1 MSKIAGLLDIREHEI
16 VPCFMFSLLN
26 FLIMAGIF
34 LGRAARDSLFFLEV
48 GAKWLPL
55 AFVFNAIVLIGI
67 SLFFSR
73 LSGIFANKK
82 HRLFYIS
89 FGIFAVVII
98 AFGLSLNFKVNFQ
111 YYNIIYW
118 IFFIFCE
125 IALFVMMR
133 VFWFF
138 TEDYF
143 TEQQMKRLS
152 PKFVGSGQIGIG
164 IGGIL
169 TLALVGLIGTANIIY
184 IWLVLVLAAAY
195 VSKHILKKIK
205 TLPVEKEEIEENVDI
220 DEVSIFDGYR
230 IVKKSKYLKLFVAVT
245 ISAFVVASIFDVVL
259 AATAEDYFDGDV
271 DQLTSFL
278 GFITIIFGFGA
289 AAFQFLFMSRTIR
302 RLGVGK
308 SNLFAPA
315 LLFFGSLALTPFSF
329 IGAAVS
335 RILFL
340 GNEYLFNQTLI
351 VLIYNAV
358 REEERSKV
366 SFFIEGSVVNGT
378 IGAAGAAIFLY
389 SLFFGL
395 DKLAYIA
402 IIFSVVMLVA
412 AWLLKDEYKKILIEN
427 LGARPPEDRNLM
439 LKNAVGLN
447 DINSEKLI
455 CDSLNSPDETTAIVT
470 MNLVT
475 EEKKDELD
483 DKRKI
488 YLNIASGRISDEN
501 NNVRL
506 AAIKMIIELAKEQE
520 LKDEYFGLITKEL
533 IKVNPDGSVLLTYN
547 DRATINA
554 ILDVYAA
561 WHIGISGEFEPLLT
575 YLKGEDVDKEI
586 VGDLIIH
593 LSDMGFMGIYNGI
606 QLLNELMD
614 SSDMTDLMIANRVL
628 GELGDEGFHKDLT
641 RFCRDKLENIKL
653 VKERKDELEQFQEII
668 KAFAKIDY
676 KNDNRASEAFEL
688 LIECLK
694 QPVLKRNAVQ
704 SLESLLQKKP
714 FLLGR
719 LVELNKTGGWG
730 IELKRE
736 IPQIVRSISTGVA
749 R

>member
-1 MSKIAGLLDIREHEI
+1 
-16 VPCFMFSLLN
+16 
-26 FLIMAGIF
+26 
-34 LGRAARDSLFFLEV
+34 
-48 GAKWLPL
+48 
-55 AFVFNAIVLIGI
+55 
-67 SLFFSR
+67 
-73 LSGIFANKK
+73 
-82 HRLFYIS
+82 
-89 FGIFAVVII
+89 
-98 AFGLSLNFKVNFQ
+98 
-111 YYNIIYW
+111 
-118 IFFIFCE
+118 
-125 IALFVMMR
+125 MMR

-169 TLALVGLIGTANIIY
+169 TLALVGSIGTANIIY
-184 IWLVLVLAAAY
+184 IWLVLVLASAY
-195 VSKHILKKIK
+195 VSKHILRKIK
-205 TLPVEKEEIEENVDI
+205 TLPAEKEEIEENVDI

-259 AATAEDYFDGDV
+259 AATAEDYFKGDV
-271 DQLTSFL
+271 DKLTSFL
-278 GFITIIFGFGA
+278 GLITIIFGFGA

-315 LLFFGSLALTPFSF
+315 LLFFGSLALTPFTF
-329 IGAAVS
+329 IGAAFS

-378 IGAAGAAIFLY
+378 IGVAGAAIFVY
-389 SLFFGL
+389 SMFFGL

-402 IIFSVVMLVA
+402 IIFSVVMFVA
-412 AWLLKDEYKKILIEN
+412 AWLLKDEYKKILVEN

-455 CDSLNSPDETTAIVT
+455 YDSLNSPDETTAIVT
-470 MNLVT
+470 MNLIT
-475 EEKKDELD
+475 EEKKDEPD
-483 DKRKI
+483 DKRRKD
-488 YLNIASGRISDEN
+488 YLDIASGRISDEN
-501 NNVRL
+501 KNIRL

-520 LKDEYFGLITKEL
+520 FKDKYFGLITKEL
-533 IKVNPDGSVLLTYN
+533 IKDNPDGSVLLTYN

-561 WHIGISGEFEPLLT
+561 WDIGITGEFEPLLT
-575 YLKGEDVDKEI
+575 YLKGKDVDKEI

-641 RFCRDKLENIKL
+641 RFCRGKLENIQL

-694 QPVLKRNAVQ
+694 QPVLKRNAVH

-714 FLLGR
+714 FLLDR
-719 LVELNKTGGWG
+719 LVELHKTGGWE
-730 IELKRE
+730 IDLKRE